1 MRVGRSVRPPAPGT
15 TPGAP
20 AGPGCGCA
28 WCSAVPPGAARV
40 ARAYTEVD
48 VYVRSGSENRDRDRL
63 YSCTK

>member
-1 MRVGRSVRPPAPGT
+1 MRS
-15 TPGAP
+15 GAP
-20 AGPGCGCA
+20 RPNYPDWKGLGMQ
-28 WCSAVPPGAARV
+28 WPPGAARV